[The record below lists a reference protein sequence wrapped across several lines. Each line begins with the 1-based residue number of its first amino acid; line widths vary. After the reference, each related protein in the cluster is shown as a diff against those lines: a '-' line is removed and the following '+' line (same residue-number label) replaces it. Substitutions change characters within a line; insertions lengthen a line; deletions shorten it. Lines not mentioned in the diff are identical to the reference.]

1 MIAELTVAIG
11 APKWAGLVSNRWNRI
26 GGDRGKLGANVSLR
40 PDGAD
45 YAADPLAFLLMPTRA
60 CRRGDVIGKVKPDW
74 VTQRYEPRAPTPR
87 TGTCAEG

>member
-1 MIAELTVAIG
+1 MIAELTIAIG

-45 YAADPLAFLLMPTRA
+45 YAADLLRFCSCLPVLAA
-60 CRRGDVIGKVKPDW
+60 V
-74 VTQRYEPRAPTPR
+74 VTSLGR
-87 TGTCAEG
+87 